1 MAYIFDNKDTVIEYL
16 RQLEF
21 TVGEEY
27 NHYVVP
33 HHSYTTRFDI
43 FYNSEN
49 VGYVENEYLTDNSSN
64 NWVIHIP
71 TEKRAYLEAKQ
82 KGLYAAIFDLPNESD
97 GDIDK
102 KYYIEPKAFTRIITK
117 RYDNSAIQVDANGP
131 GAFVGLKFNND
142 FVNLEKTEVSLGS
155 TQVNITID
163 LKKFAQALKYTFTE
177 IAGALPRGV
186 VTEPQGIS
194 VKNCHVYPSM
204 IVATDGNSRPD
215 WVSNEEITVG
225 KAGSAA
231 NADMLG
237 FKRPEEYVTYAN
249 ISSDIASYFENS
261 YEYGF
266 RTLYDMNSGKYS
278 VYTRAYK
285 VHLLGDVSG
294 EAEVT
299 NFNDIDIYCKIANKG
314 MDDEDTPPEKYEWR
328 STDSVKFS
336 TRTFTINNMDIVE
349 EDGNVIFNIPENGN
363 YIFRVN
369 QETVL
374 SMVEGSGNDIAEL
387 FDSDPNYEYKD
398 GDLVGIGVD
407 GLVRPFSEGDVEYI
421 GVVSL
426 TPSTILGG
434 TLEKGSKIPVAIA
447 GRKSCWVKGTKV
459 VPGRRIIADEE
470 FGMFRVCDK
479 LFDTEYNGI
488 VIKVQEV
495 TDTDSLCY
503 ILLK

>member
-204 IVATDGNSRPD
+204 IVATDGNR
-215 WVSNEEITVG
+215 
-225 KAGSAA
+225 
-231 NADMLG
+231 
-237 FKRPEEYVTYAN
+237 
-249 ISSDIASYFENS
+249 SYFENS

-459 VPGRRIIADEE
+459 VPGRRIIADED